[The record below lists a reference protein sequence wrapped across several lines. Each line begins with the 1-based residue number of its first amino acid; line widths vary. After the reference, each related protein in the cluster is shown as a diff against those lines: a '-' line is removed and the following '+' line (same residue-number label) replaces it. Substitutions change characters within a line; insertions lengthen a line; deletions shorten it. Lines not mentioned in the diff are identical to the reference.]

1 MSCWIWPEPND
12 LQPSTFPLHSF
23 TPSCFLPFPLPFL
36 LPLQDA
42 ASRCRLAK
50 QNHCALQ
57 YRRPIADL
65 EGIGKVKLTSHCSLL
80 TAPRVAIEPRGV
92 IFNCSLLPASCFPL
106 HVPHSSPFTV
116 PRSPLPASCS
126 LLPASRFTLLLLPVI
141 TCYRRESNPKLS
153 IKSVCYAIGPCICPV
168 FTGITVSQ

>member
-80 TAPRVAIEPRGV
+80 TAPRVAIEPRGD
-92 IFNCSLLPASCFPL
+92 IFNCSLLPAPCFPAHYSL
-106 HVPHSSPFTV
+106 FTIHG
-116 PRSPLPASCS
+116 
-126 LLPASRFTLLLLPVI
+126 PVI
-141 TCYRRESNPKLS
+141 TCYRREYNPRLS
-153 IKSVCYAIGPCICPV
+153 IKSVCCATGPCICPV
-168 FTGITVSQ
+168 FTGITVSE